1 MDRLLIVEKL
11 EKRYECTRVRWTKK
25 EVTALQDVSF
35 SIGPGSTLALV
46 GESGSGKSTLALC
59 IACLERPTSG
69 RIVLDGNEITSLDEK
84 QLREVR
90 PQIQLVFQDPARSLN
105 PRFSALET
113 VSEPLLVQGRWD
125 KREREDRARALLAQ
139 VGISQDKGLQK
150 AEEFSGGQRQRLAIA
165 RALALKPKLLILDE
179 ALGASGRRNRSDA
192 TWKDRGTGS
201 RGKSVARAGAR
212 DYPTLD
218 SCRSETGRCGT
229 RAKGRLMTYFLRRSM
244 QAAFLLIGV
253 SILTFLFSALAPGN
267 YFDEMRLNPQISP
280 ETVAALRAQYQ
291 LDRPLPLR
299 YGRWVNSLL
308 HGEMGFS
315 FAYNSP
321 VAPLLWVRARNT
333 LLLTLTATV
342 IAWALALPLGIW
354 SATTLGRV
362 SDRVLSGLTAAL
374 LVVPDLP
381 LALALLI
388 LAVRSGWFPM
398 GGMVSV
404 GFENLSPIQK
414 MRDIVLHME
423 LPVIALVLSALPIL
437 VRHVRSAVA
446 DVLEAPFLR
455 AAASHGIRRR
465 TLLYRYALRAAA
477 NPLISLFGF
486 SVGALLSGS
495 LLVEVVMSWPGLG
508 PLLLEAILARD
519 FYVVIGG
526 VLYSTIFLVAGN
538 FLADVLV
545 FWADPRIRTRAA
557 AK

>member
-1 MDRLLIVEKL
+1 M
-11 EKRYECTRVRWTKK
+11 
-25 EVTALQDVSF
+25 A
-35 SIGPGSTLALV
+35 
-46 GESGSGKSTLALC
+46 
-59 IACLERPTSG
+59 
-69 RIVLDGNEITSLDEK
+69 
-84 QLREVR
+84 
-90 PQIQLVFQDPARSLN
+90 
-105 PRFSALET
+105 
-113 VSEPLLVQGRWD
+113 
-125 KREREDRARALLAQ
+125 
-139 VGISQDKGLQK
+139 
-150 AEEFSGGQRQRLAIA
+150 
-165 RALALKPKLLILDE
+165 
-179 ALGASGRRNRSDA
+179 
-192 TWKDRGTGS
+192 
-201 RGKSVARAGAR
+201 
-212 DYPTLD
+212 
-218 SCRSETGRCGT
+218 
-229 RAKGRLMTYFLRRSM
+229 YFLRRLM

-291 LDRPLPLR
+291 LDRPLPVR

-362 SDRVLSGLTAAL
+362 SDRVLSGVTAAL

-388 LAVRSGWFPM
+388 LAVRSGWFPT

-455 AAASHGIRRR
+455 AAASRGIQRR

-526 VLYSTIFLVAGN
+526 VLCSTIFLAAGN
-538 FLADVLV
+538 FLADLLV